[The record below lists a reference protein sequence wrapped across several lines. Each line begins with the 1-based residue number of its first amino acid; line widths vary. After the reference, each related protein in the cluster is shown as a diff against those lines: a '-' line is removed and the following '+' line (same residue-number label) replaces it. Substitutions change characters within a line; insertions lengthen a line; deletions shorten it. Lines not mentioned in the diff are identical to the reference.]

1 MKTLFKPLVLAPAV
15 AIALAACA
23 SSGYDKTGFYTEVKD
38 GRLWVF
44 EEGSKALAEFK
55 KSGEPAK
62 QYTKI
67 GAGPNGM
74 TIKSDDAKTIDKYLA
89 AN

>member
-1 MKTLFKPLVLAPAV
+1 MKTLFKTLVLAPAL

-23 SSGYDKTGFYTEVKD
+23 SSYDKTGFYTEVKD

-44 EEGSKALAEFK
+44 EEGSKALEQFK

-67 GAGPNGM
+67 GAGPDGM
-74 TIKSDDAKTIDKYLA
+74 TIKSDDLKTIEKYLA
-89 AN
+89 AK

>member
-1 MKTLFKPLVLAPAV
+1 MKTLFKTFALALPV
-15 AIALAACA
+15 ALSLAACA
-23 SSGYDKTGFYTEVKD
+23 SSYDKTGFYTEVKD

-44 EEGSKALAEFK
+44 EEGSKSLAEFK

-67 GAGPNGM
+67 GAGPDGM
-74 TIKSDDAKTIDKYLA
+74 TIKSDDAKTIDKYMA
-89 AN
+89 AK